1 MAWNISF
8 HIDESHDGIYYGSA
22 WFTIR
27 VNDKIERKWVHKF
40 DILGEPLIILTADK
54 EVKHL
59 DLTNALWNA
68 YERATLTEDSYI
80 RWVLRLRDYDE
91 IYLTSKAHILLK
103 WVFMDHH
110 YKRDA
115 IERISRYTQC
125 PQERLV
131 NVMPLPFSL
140 LFEQWG

>member
-1 MAWNISF
+1 MWNISF

-27 VNDKIERKWVHKF
+27 VNGKIERKWVHKF
-40 DILGEPLIILTADK
+40 DILGEPLIILTSDK

-68 YERATLTEDSYI
+68 YERATSTLDSYL
-80 RWVLRLRDYDE
+80 RWVLCLRDYDE

-103 WVFMDHH
+103 WVFTEHH
-110 YKRDA
+110 YKREA
-115 IERISRYTQC
+115 IEHISRYNQC

-131 NVMPLPFSL
+131 NIMPLPFSL
-140 LFEQWG
+140 LLNQWG